1 MQTQGINFSVFTYTE
16 CATMNANDRIV
27 SQQIIGLQIRQFHR
41 KIFSP
46 PLNNFCGVTFIR
58 CTDEN
63 KWVRKEYKQT
73 L

>member
-1 MQTQGINFSVFTYTE
+1 MQAQGIKFSVFTYTE
-16 CATMNANDRIV
+16 CATMNANDGIV
-27 SQQIIGLQIRQFHR
+27 SQQIRQFHR

-46 PLNNFCGVTFIR
+46 PLNNFSGVTFIR